1 MWANA
6 QFLSIVLWK
15 KASEK
20 EALEKVEDLLTNEE
34 VVELAYIAKRDKI
47 LFTNKRIL
55 IMNVQG
61 LTWKKIDYHTIP
73 YSKITSFSI
82 ETAGTFDLDSELKI
96 WVSGLGGVEIKF
108 IKGIDIKETGKYL
121 TNKLI

>member
-1 MWANA
+1 MGANA

-20 EALEKVEDLLTNEE
+20 EALEKVEDLLANEE
-34 VVELAYIAKRDKI
+34 VVELAYITKRDKI

-61 LTWKKIDYHTIP
+61 LTGKKIDYHTIP

-108 IKGIDIKETGKYL
+108 IKGIDIKEAGKYL

>member
-1 MWANA
+1 MGANA

-61 LTWKKIDYHTIP
+61 LT
-73 YSKITSFSI
+73 
-82 ETAGTFDLDSELKI
+82 
-96 WVSGLGGVEIKF
+96 
-108 IKGIDIKETGKYL
+108 
-121 TNKLI
+121 